1 MLENL
6 LVTLLLATYYTT
18 TSIYCFLQL
27 FPKRITSNAKN
38 YFHVIVSFI
47 LIWSFFMIKAYN
59 HSAEMT
65 TLTQLV
71 IFLNLSFLFKAP
83 INQKLLSYFIYLL
96 GGILAELLSVN
107 IYIQLYNL
115 FIHQNLYTA
124 LNIYSLCSFHEK
136 IIIQILIFSFSYLFY
151 KKVFSLLQECINYLK
166 FTLLFIIILP
176 IFLPLIISEFT
187 RFYKSS
193 NLFIPLLLYIIC
205 CFISYLLFIHS
216 LNLLEQE
223 QKNFKKNIH
232 KIDLLKMQMEV
243 SEEMKQE
250 YIKIRK
256 WNHDIENHLIS
267 LAYLAETKKMDEAEK
282 YCNSVLLDN
291 IHLNDHTFVN
301 KTVHQEDNTL

>member
-83 INQKLLSYFIYLL
+83 IKQKLLSYFIYLL

-136 IIIQILIFSFSYLFY
+136 IPYFLLSYFLF
-151 KKVFSLLQECINYLK
+151 
-166 FTLLFIIILP
+166 
-176 IFLPLIISEFT
+176 
-187 RFYKSS
+187 FY
-193 NLFIPLLLYIIC
+193 
-205 CFISYLLFIHS
+205 H
-216 LNLLEQE
+216 
-223 QKNFKKNIH
+223 
-232 KIDLLKMQMEV
+232 
-243 SEEMKQE
+243 
-250 YIKIRK
+250 
-256 WNHDIENHLIS
+256 
-267 LAYLAETKKMDEAEK
+267 
-282 YCNSVLLDN
+282 
-291 IHLNDHTFVN
+291 
-301 KTVHQEDNTL
+301 

>member
-83 INQKLLSYFIYLL
+83 IKQKLLSYFIYLL

-136 IIIQILIFSFSYLFY
+136 IIIQILIFSFSVLQKSFFSFTGMYKLFKIYLTFY
-151 KKVFSLLQECINYLK
+151 YHTSYFFTINYIRVY
-166 FTLLFIIILP
+166 TIL
-176 IFLPLIISEFT
+176 
-187 RFYKSS
+187 
-193 NLFIPLLLYIIC
+193 
-205 CFISYLLFIHS
+205 
-216 LNLLEQE
+216 
-223 QKNFKKNIH
+223 
-232 KIDLLKMQMEV
+232 
-243 SEEMKQE
+243 
-250 YIKIRK
+250 
-256 WNHDIENHLIS
+256 
-267 LAYLAETKKMDEAEK
+267 
-282 YCNSVLLDN
+282 
-291 IHLNDHTFVN
+291 
-301 KTVHQEDNTL
+301 